1 MGQYKENGSLALQPS
16 NQSKTFSPKQ
26 RIAIDYIALNPRATK
41 KEIASHVGVAPTTVY
56 DWQREPFFVDA
67 VYETYMTAFGFQL
80 PAVLEAMI
88 REALTGNVQAGRLVL
103 EHSGKLVKNVHVQVD
118 SPFEK
123 FLKAETEV
131 EFDDVEVI
139 EAEYDLDKLPE
150 RDKSNDEPNKR
161 IKKEKH
167 KLNLSVAQQKKKS
180 KQLKA
185 RRDNYK
191 LIKRANKVGLKL
203 LPPGRWS
210 KGKRQAWLKKLE
222 KLEATSS
229 SVSSSS

>member
-1 MGQYKENGSLALQPS
+1 MGQSKDNGSLTLQPS

-26 RIAIDYIALNPRATK
+26 RIAIDYIALNPAATRV
-41 KEIASHVGVAPTTVY
+41 EIASHVGVTPTTVY
-56 DWQREPFFVDA
+56 DWQREPYFVDA

-80 PAVLEAMI
+80 PSVLEAMI

-131 EFDDVEVI
+131 EFEDAEVI

-150 RDKSNDEPNKR
+150 RNTENDNPHKR
-161 IKKEKH
+161 KNEEKQ
-167 KLNLSVAQQKKKS
+167 KLNLSVARQKKKS
-180 KQLKA
+180 KQLKS
-185 RRDNYK
+185 RRENYK
-191 LIKRANKVGLKL
+191 LIKRAEKVGLKL

-210 KGKRQAWLKKLE
+210 KGKREAWLNKLKKLE
-222 KLEATSS
+222 ASA
-229 SVSSSS
+229 

>member
-1 MGQYKENGSLALQPS
+1 VSMFNETTALQS
-16 NQSKTFSPKQ
+16 SKQSKTFSPKQ
-26 RIAIDYIALNPRATK
+26 RIAIDYIALNPAATRV
-41 KEIASHVGVAPTTVY
+41 EIASHVGVAPNTVY
-56 DWQREPFFVDA
+56 DWQREPYFVDA
-67 VYETYMTAFGFQL
+67 VYETYMTSFGFQL
-80 PAVLEAMI
+80 PSVLEAMI

-131 EFDDVEVI
+131 EFEGAEVI

-161 IKKEKH
+161 VKKEKQNL
-167 KLNLSVAQQKKKS
+167 KLSVAQQKKKAR
-180 KQLKA
+180 QLKS
-185 RRDNYK
+185 RRENYR
-191 LIKRANKVGLKL
+191 LIKRAEKVGLEL

-210 KGKRQAWLKKLE
+210 KGKREAWLNKLKKLE
-222 KLEATSS
+222 AST
-229 SVSSSS
+229 